1 LNEATIVLIIWLIF
15 ITAIWI
21 YISKKV
27 YYRLKRP
34 KKQKIPE
41 QIYQELTEIQKAYEK
56 TMATLVELFV
66 PKDVIEAS
74 FEPLAQRIEKAVKKI
89 DTEIEDKEK
98 SRENN
103 LAS

>member
-15 ITAIWI
+15 ITAIWT

-27 YYRLKRP
+27 YHTLKRP
-34 KKQKIPE
+34 KKQKIPK
-41 QIYQELTEIQKAYEK
+41 QLYQELTDIQKAYEK

-74 FEPLAQRIEKAVKKI
+74 FEPLAQRIEEAVKKL
-89 DTEIEDKEK
+89 DTEIEGKEK
-98 SRENN
+98 KQRK
-103 LAS
+103 